1 MAVVIMVAI
10 TWARDLLMPSLK
22 LILMLMLVSFM
33 EDMVLVAIAVASMEA
48 MEDTVLVDMADMVLD
63 IAVATS
69 VVMED
74 IEDIMVLD
82 MAVDTHTWDKESNL

>member
-10 TWARDLLMPSLK
+10 TWARDLLMLSLK
-22 LILMLMLVSFM
+22 LMLMLVSFM
-33 EDMVLVAIAVASMEA
+33 EDMAATVVSMEA

>member
-1 MAVVIMVAI
+1 MAVVMAI
-10 TWARDLLMPSLK
+10 TWARDLLMLSLK

-33 EDMVLVAIAVASMEA
+33 EDMVLAMAVVSMEA